1 MGAGK
6 STIGKHLARITGYP
20 FIDLDHYIEKR
31 VGMSIPEFFKR
42 EGEEAF
48 RAEELA
54 SLQEILE
61 GDLSG
66 EDKKGKNLIL
76 SLGGGTVTRE
86 ACATLIKEK
95 TCCIYLYCKKEELAR
110 RVKRNDLET
119 NHPEI
124 HIEDTSPF
132 YDLSV
137 FNRCAE
143 TGNVLLT
150 IECWQHVH
158 PGLVS
163 IPVAWEYSIP
173 YGLLYSLN
181 APDDVLRFVDAA
193 AALHPED

>member
-1 MGAGK
+1 MIVSLCGFMGAGK

-86 ACATLIKEK
+86 ACATLVREN
-95 TCCIYLYCKKEELAR
+95 TRCIYLYCKKEELAR
-110 RVKRNDLET
+110 RVKRNTAQRPILQGKTDKELEEHIGNLMKQRESAYQSCAHTTIDTGNGKIQDVMTKILET
-119 NHPEI
+119 
-124 HIEDTSPF
+124 
-132 YDLSV
+132 L
-137 FNRCAE
+137 
-143 TGNVLLT
+143 
-150 IECWQHVH
+150 
-158 PGLVS
+158 
-163 IPVAWEYSIP
+163 
-173 YGLLYSLN
+173 
-181 APDDVLRFVDAA
+181 
-193 AALHPED
+193 

>member
-1 MGAGK
+1 MIVSLCGFMGAGK

-66 EDKKGKNLIL
+66 EDKKEKNLIL
-76 SLGGGTVTRE
+76 PLGGGTVTRE

-95 TCCIYLYCKKEELAR
+95 TCCIYLYCNREELAR
-110 RVKRNDLET
+110 RLRRNSSNRPLLKEKSDTEMEEFIGNLMQQRENTYICCAKHIVDTAGKRLQDVIEET
-119 NHPEI
+119 LN
-124 HIEDTSPF
+124 
-132 YDLSV
+132 
-137 FNRCAE
+137 
-143 TGNVLLT
+143 
-150 IECWQHVH
+150 
-158 PGLVS
+158 LV
-163 IPVAWEYSIP
+163 
-173 YGLLYSLN
+173 
-181 APDDVLRFVDAA
+181 
-193 AALHPED
+193 